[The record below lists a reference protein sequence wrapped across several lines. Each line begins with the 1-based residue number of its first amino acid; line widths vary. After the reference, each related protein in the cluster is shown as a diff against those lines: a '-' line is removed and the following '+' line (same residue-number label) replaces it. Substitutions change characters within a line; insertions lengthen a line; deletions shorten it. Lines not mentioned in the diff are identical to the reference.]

1 MIKFTA
7 GSTGMKICF
16 AGTNTANLMASFA
29 RGFQELGF
37 AVDCFVEKDA
47 SFYGSNQL
55 MRFDRNDF
63 VKSASI
69 GPDGA
74 PIVAPTDAFFE
85 FVEPYDVFIFVTGP
99 TLLPALAD
107 LPLLKRMGKKIV
119 VQSTGSC
126 SRFIYPTALYRKY
139 CNRVFQIGS
148 YEQKYL
154 THLTT
159 QRSYTPYETSSDV
172 YPRSLAAKIYR
183 EAMIALYTDAHGS
196 WAEAASLTTAPFY
209 ISPNALILDN
219 IKSNIPGRKVPLII
233 HAPSNRCYKDSDF
246 IERSIAELKEEGLE
260 FHWQVLTGLPNA
272 VVKTLLRSA
281 DIAIDAISCGMY
293 GVFACEAMASGC
305 LVLGTNQ
312 PEAEPLPFNRPVVP
326 ISRENFKEQVR
337 HAVLDLDFRLRQAE
351 AGIEYVRT
359 INSPQAS
366 AKYML
371 TCLQRAERS
380 DYDYY
385 PTLFLDNPF
394 VPDYAGWIK
403 KHDLKLFFSDAPF
416 KISNKKEYIPPYI
429 RILLLKALQ
438 MRGVHPQTNL
448 SAFLSEFLQVPSVR
462 SDLIPRWNTD
472 GLSKVNP
479 WLWLGQNAGAG
490 FAAPPHHTASPERSL

>member
-1 MIKFTA
+1 M
-7 GSTGMKICF
+7 
-16 AGTNTANLMASFA
+16 
-29 RGFQELGF
+29 
-37 AVDCFVEKDA
+37 
-47 SFYGSNQL
+47 
-55 MRFDRNDF
+55 F
-63 VKSASI
+63 VKDISTFPNG
-69 GPDGA
+69 GPKVT
-74 PIVAPTDAFFE
+74 PSDAFFQ
-85 FVEPYDVFIFVTGP
+85 FVEPYDIFLFVTGP
-99 TLLPALAD
+99 TLLPAFAD
-107 LPLLKRMGKKIV
+107 LPLLRNMGKKIIF
-119 VQSTGSC
+119 QSTGSC
-126 SRFIYPTALYRKY
+126 SRFLFPTARYRNYFNTPFPVDIYEKKYLVTSATQQSFTPFARSADTYPT
-139 CNRVFQIGS
+139 N
-148 YEQKYL
+148 
-154 THLTT
+154 
-159 QRSYTPYETSSDV
+159 
-172 YPRSLAAKIYR
+172 LAAKIYR

-351 AGIEYVRT
+351 AGIEYVQT
-359 INSPQAS
+359 INSPQAA

-394 VPDYAGWIK
+394 VPDYAGWIR
-403 KHDLKLFFSDAPF
+403 KHNLKLFFSDEPF
-416 KISNKKEYIPPYI
+416 KISNNKEYIPPYI

-448 SAFLSEFLQVPSVR
+448 SAFLSEFLQIPSVR
-462 SDLIPRWNTD
+462 SDLIPRWNSD
-472 GLSKVNP
+472 GLSQVNP
-479 WLWLGQNAGAG
+479 WLWLGPNAGDG
-490 FAAPPHHTASPERSL
+490 FADIHHHTARPVKSL